1 MNEWMNEQRWVKPD
15 VQTAP
20 QYNGD
25 DDSSDVDSDD
35 YDEAN
40 VETDNQTNRNI
51 IALGQNTIECYVQ
64 NTCMFIHTVTATCS
78 GWDIDNSQN
87 C

>member
-1 MNEWMNEQRWVKPD
+1 VKPD

-35 YDEAN
+35 YDEEAN
-40 VETDNQTNRNI
+40 VETDNQTNRNS
-51 IALGQNTIECYVQ
+51 IALGQSTIKCYVQ
-64 NTCMFIHTVTATCS
+64 NNCRFIHTVTATCS
-78 GWDIDNSQN
+78 G
-87 C
+87 